1 MECVGWTQLEELSI
15 AGDAASEIVGEYKL
29 GDEALARLV
38 RGATRLRLLDLRG
51 LHRLTDS
58 GLVRVPAWD
67 LQHLFLGGESF
78 RITNNLYKSDFAP
91 LSSGLHYFAI
101 S

>member
-1 MECVGWTQLEELSI
+1 MCTCAQMEVEGWTCLEELSI
-15 AGDAASEIVGEYKL
+15 AGEATTERVGVGEYRL

-51 LHRLTDS
+51 LQRLTDS

-67 LQHLFLGGESF
+67 LQHLFLGG
-78 RITNNLYKSDFAP
+78 TPCTVVCN
-91 LSSGLHYFAI
+91 
-101 S
+101 

>member
-1 MECVGWTQLEELSI
+1 MECSGWSQLEELSI
-15 AGDAASEIVGEYKL
+15 AGEAVSELVGEYRL

-51 LHRLTDS
+51 LQRLTDS

-67 LQHLFLGGESF
+67 LQHLFLGGNAL
-78 RITNNLYKSDFAP
+78 TNSRVGGRTRTY
-91 LSSGLHYFAI
+91 SG
-101 S
+101 

>member
-1 MECVGWTQLEELSI
+1 METDGWTHLEELSI
-15 AGDAASEIVGEYKL
+15 AGEAATERVGVGEYRL

-51 LHRLTDS
+51 LQRLTDS

-67 LQHLFLGGESF
+67 LQHLFLGG
-78 RITNNLYKSDFAP
+78 T
-91 LSSGLHYFAI
+91 
-101 S
+101 